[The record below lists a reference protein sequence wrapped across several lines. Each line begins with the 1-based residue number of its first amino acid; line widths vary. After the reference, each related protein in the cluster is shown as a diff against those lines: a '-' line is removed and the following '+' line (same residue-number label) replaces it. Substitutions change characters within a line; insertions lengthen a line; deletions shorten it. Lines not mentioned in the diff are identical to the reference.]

1 MNQTSIKHIVSTAF
15 GVIAALAMVPAFAHS
30 GDHHAVASLA
40 AGFSHPFSGLDHLLA
55 FGAVGVWAAQY
66 RGRTAWQLPLLF
78 LIVMALGAM
87 AGVAGMAIPGVE
99 AGIAA
104 SVAILGLL
112 VAFACRMPA
121 RGCAML
127 VASFALLHGYAHGV
141 ELPQNASAA
150 LYGIGFIAATALL
163 HLAGFVA
170 GNGFAGK
177 AVRVAGA
184 GIAAIGIYLLAGIA

>member
-1 MNQTSIKHIVSTAF
+1 MNQIFIKHVARAAI
-15 GVIAALAMVPAFAHS
+15 GVIALLSMVPAFAHP
-30 GDHHAVASLA
+30 GDHHAATSLA
-40 AGFSHPFSGLDHLLA
+40 AGFFHPFSGLDHLLA

-87 AGVAGMAIPGVE
+87 AAVAGMAMPGVE

-112 VAFACRMPA
+112 LAFASGMPA
-121 RGCAML
+121 WGSAVL
-127 VASFALLHGYAHGV
+127 VAAFALLHGYAHGV
-141 ELPQNASAA
+141 ELPLDASAA

-170 GNGFAGK
+170 GNGLAGK

-184 GIAAIGIYLLAGIA
+184 GIAAIGVHLIQHG